1 VSRPPG
7 SRDYSDLRPR
17 PPSRKIR
24 IPDAVLA
31 AMRIG
36 PRKKDPKEHD
46 EAESLLD
53 TYLHA
58 IGTVAPLT

>member
-1 VSRPPG
+1 
-7 SRDYSDLRPR
+7 
-17 PPSRKIR
+17 
-24 IPDAVLA
+24 VLA